1 MTNTKKNLISSK
13 LSSKLHSRP
22 RLSNN
27 PMMLMKLHNLH
38 KHLLSR
44 LSSLK
49 DNTVYIKM
57 LTCLKKKKMWE
68 LGRINRLSIKHHL
81 HNKVNYFLEWV
92 ELDKVLLLKNN
103 NHHHK
108 ILLTS
113 LMKVHK
119 IKVMSLLIRKIL
131 QQVSM
136 DSISVS
142 LLLSSNNNLRKPLM
156 FQLLKFQILKKL
168 PNISRKNKQAKM
180 PGTNLSS
187 NLVQKLNNGLED
199 KRHLEATKQERKI
212 TLRYYFA
219 PYKTCCGKAIPGIL

>member
-1 MTNTKKNLISSK
+1 
-13 LSSKLHSRP
+13 
-22 RLSNN
+22 
-27 PMMLMKLHNLH
+27 MLMKLHNLH

-49 DNTVYIKM
+49 GNRVYTKM

-81 HNKVNYFLEWV
+81 HNKVNCFLEWV

-103 NHHHK
+103 NHHHHK

-119 IKVMSLLIRKIL
+119 IEVTSPLIRKIL

-219 PYKTCCGKAIPGIL
+219 PCKMCCGKATPGIL